1 MTRPARQQ
9 ARRVAKRREAAGER
23 AGVLRSPPSPAAL
36 SAVRRAARAAA
47 GAALGLALACAF
59 TFALSAPGQAL
70 AAPAAEAPA
79 AAANAVPPSA
89 ASRPATV
96 AIRGRVVRV
105 HDGDSLLLR
114 IEGEGVH
121 GVRIAG
127 IDAPEKGQPYADVSR
142 RALLAQLDDREIRVE
157 VVKTDFFGRLVGRV
171 FVEGRDAGLAQ
182 LRAGLAWHF
191 RRYDADLAPAQ
202 RRRYAEAE
210 RQARLRRLGLWRE
223 AAPVPPW
230 EYRAQARRSHS
241 PASAPRID
249 PRAAQ

>member
-1 MTRPARQQ
+1 MVAALLGKKIGMTRVYTP
-9 ARRVAKRREAAGER
+9 
-23 AGVLRSPPSPAAL
+23 
-36 SAVRRAARAAA
+36 
-47 GAALGLALACAF
+47 
-59 TFALSAPGQAL
+59 
-70 AAPAAEAPA
+70 
-79 AAANAVPPSA
+79 
-89 ASRPATV
+89 
-96 AIRGRVVRV
+96 
-105 HDGDSLLLR
+105 
-114 IEGEGVH
+114 EGVS
-121 GVRIAG
+121 VPVTVIQAG
-127 IDAPEKGQPYADVSR
+127 PCPVLQVKKTDTTDGYNAIQLGFEDVKPHRSTLPMIGHAGKAGTGPKR
-142 RALLAQLDDREIRVE
+142 FVREIRVE

-241 PASAPRID
+241 PPSAPAID
-249 PRAAQ
+249 PRTAQ